1 MIKNER
7 NYGID
12 LLRLVLMFMVCL
24 LHILGQGGVLGASSA
39 GSVQY
44 KVFWLLEVCGYC
56 AVDGFALISGYTA
69 SKRPQRYEKIV
80 QMWFQVVFYSFIV
93 TMILGMAGL
102 TTPLEPQ
109 EIKWL
114 LMPVTFKYF
123 WYFTAYFAL
132 FFMMPIL
139 NEFLFSIDEHTAKK
153 TFLVLS
159 VLFSG
164 LGVINDPF
172 LSGNGYS
179 TIWLVVL
186 YCLGALAKRIH
197 LFEERSSV
205 SLVLLFIVMCLFS
218 WTGLIQRNTSRY
230 ISYISPTILLNGL
243 IMIVLFSRLKLQGSL
258 IKKVS
263 PLAFGIYLFQMNTI
277 VWSSV
282 LNGSCIFIA
291 SKPIVAGVGYVFL
304 CAAILF
310 AAGLAVEFLRSRA
323 AIILRIPVLSQKIAA
338 LAEKILCRICWILK

>member
-1 MIKNER
+1 MKEER

-24 LHILGQGGVLGASSA
+24 LHTLGQGGVLGASSA
-39 GSVQY
+39 ESVQY
-44 KVFWLLEVCGYC
+44 KVFWFLEVCAYC

-80 QMWFQVVFYSFIV
+80 QMWFQAVFYSFIV

-102 TTPLEPQ
+102 TIPLEPQ
-109 EIKWL
+109 EIKKL
-114 LMPVTFKYF
+114 LMPVTFKSF

-132 FFMMPIL
+132 FFMTPIL

-153 TFLVLS
+153 TFLVLT

-179 TIWLVVL
+179 AIWLVVL

-197 LFEERSSV
+197 LFEEKSSV

-218 WTGLIQRNTSRY
+218 WEGLIQRNTNRY

-243 IMIVLFSRLKLQGSL
+243 IMIVLFSRLKLSGGL

-263 PLAFGIYLFQMNTI
+263 PLAFGVYLFQMNTI
-277 VWSSV
+277 VWSSI

-310 AAGLAVEFLRSRA
+310 AAGLAVEFLRSRV
-323 AIILRIPVLSQKIAA
+323 AIILKIPVLSQKIAG

>member
-1 MIKNER
+1 M
-7 NYGID
+7 
-12 LLRLVLMFMVCL
+12 
-24 LHILGQGGVLGASSA
+24 
-39 GSVQY
+39 
-44 KVFWLLEVCGYC
+44 EVCGYC

-102 TTPLEPQ
+102 TIPLEPQ
-109 EIKWL
+109 EIKKL
-114 LMPVTFKYF
+114 LMPVTFKSF

-139 NEFLFSIDEHTAKK
+139 NVFLFSIDEHTAKK
-153 TFLVLS
+153 TFLVLI

-172 LSGNGYS
+172 VSGKGYS
-179 TIWLVVL
+179 AIWLIVL

-197 LFEERSSV
+197 LFEKRGSLTLGTCFVVMCLCSWGE
-205 SLVLLFIVMCLFS
+205 LVLLNS
-218 WTGLIQRNTSRY
+218 KRLIN
-230 ISYISPTILLNGL
+230 YISPTILLNGL
-243 IMIVLFSRLKLQGSL
+243 ILVVLFSRIKIKGNL
-258 IKKVS
+258 IRKIS
-263 PLAFGIYLFQMNTI
+263 PLAFGVYLFQINVV
-277 VWSSV
+277 VWKTV
-282 LNGSCIFIA
+282 LKGSCIFIA

-323 AIILRIPVLSQKIAA
+323 AIILRIPVLSQKIAG
-338 LAEKILCRICWILK
+338 LAEKTLCRICWILK